1 MAPAADTSL
10 ADSDEEW
17 WSTAQTVL
25 SEMISRGNLVARYLK
40 AELEHLNGILAR
52 LPAAIPVSS
61 RSRHGRKPGRASR
74 RREQIDVSIPLTTP
88 TGSMSTSDFSG
99 LELPTSAES
108 FHWSDGL
115 TAENLN
121 TVAET
126 LDLDG
131 LEWLSG
137 TVFDFPA

>member
-10 ADSDEEW
+10 ADRDDEW

-25 SEMISRGNLVARYLK
+25 SEMISRGNQVARYLE
-40 AELEHLNGILAR
+40 AELEHLRGILAR
-52 LPAAIPVSS
+52 LPPAIPVRSK
-61 RSRHGRKPGRASR
+61 SRHARKSGSASR
-74 RREQIDVSIPLTTP
+74 RHEQGDVGISSGTPAGSIS
-88 TGSMSTSDFSG
+88 GTSSHG
-99 LELPTSAES
+99 LPTSAES
-108 FHWSDGL
+108 FHWQDGL

-131 LEWLSG
+131 LEWLSSD
-137 TVFDFPA
+137 VFDFPA